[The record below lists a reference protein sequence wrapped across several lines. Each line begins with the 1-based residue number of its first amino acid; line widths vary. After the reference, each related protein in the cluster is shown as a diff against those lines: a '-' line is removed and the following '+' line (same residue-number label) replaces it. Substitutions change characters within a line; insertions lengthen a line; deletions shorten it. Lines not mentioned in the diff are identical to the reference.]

1 LVCCACSLI
10 QTLINNLKEIKGLIT
25 VHPECKVTFLEIPIF
40 SIYLWNK
47 CMNHPEINQFKE
59 EDYTV
64 PSHTYSDILSKY
76 PILVSKLSR
85 NQARPC
91 VEFCPGL
98 NHHFI
103 LFSIELMQ

>member
-1 LVCCACSLI
+1 LKEEI
-10 QTLINNLKEIKGLIT
+10 QTLINNLMEIKSLIT

-47 CMNHPEINQFKE
+47 CMNHPEIN
-59 EDYTV
+59 
-64 PSHTYSDILSKY
+64 HDILSKY

-85 NQARPC
+85 SQARPC
-91 VEFCPGL
+91 VEFCPDL